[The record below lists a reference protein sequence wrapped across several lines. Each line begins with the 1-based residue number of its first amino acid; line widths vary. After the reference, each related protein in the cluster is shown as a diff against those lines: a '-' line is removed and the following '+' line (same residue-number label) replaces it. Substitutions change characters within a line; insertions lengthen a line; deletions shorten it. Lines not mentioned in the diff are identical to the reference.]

1 MAKGASIKF
10 KSYSETVPKLL
21 ELIKLQNE
29 LKKYDKIVLKP
40 FLTGDETTSTHKD
53 FVEAV
58 VKFCIHHKN
67 PVANIYIAEGAD
79 GYDTEELF
87 NSHGYKKLAETY
99 DVSLV
104 DLNKAETE
112 ERESSEF
119 LRFATINYPKI
130 LSGSFIISMPK
141 LAESEETEIAGSL
154 PSMLGAFPASHYK
167 GWFSRVKS
175 KIRNWPIKYAVH
187 DILRCEIPKLA
198 IVDASSKETI
208 LAGVPLEMDKQMAK
222 LLDKDWR
229 TIPYLA
235 LLNEKLE
242 AEEKP
247 VEELINV

>member
-40 FLTGDETTSTHKD
+40 FLTGEETTSTHRD

-58 VKFCIHHKN
+58 VKFCILHKN
-67 PVANIYIAEGAD
+67 PVASLYIAEGAD

-87 NSHGYKKLAETY
+87 ELYGYKKLAETY
-99 DVSLV
+99 DVSLI
-104 DLNKAETE
+104 DLNNAETE

-119 LRFATINYPKI
+119 LRFSTINYPKI
-130 LSGSFIISMPK
+130 LSGGFIISLPR
-141 LAESEETEIAGSL
+141 LAESDETEITGSL
-154 PSMLGAFPASHYK
+154 ASMLGAFPASHYK

-187 DILRCEIPKLA
+187 DILRCETPKLA
-198 IVDASSKETI
+198 IVDASSKELI

-222 LLDKDWR
+222 LLGKDWR
-229 TIPYLA
+229 GISHLA
-235 LLNEKLE
+235 LLNEKFDVE
-242 AEEKP
+242 QKP
-247 VEELINV
+247 AEELINV